1 MVRTFRKLSVV
12 LAAAALLLGF
22 GPSPAGAGQPAAPRA
37 TAPPAQSTA
46 EAGNPIVEGWYAD
59 PDVAVYGDRF
69 WIYPTTSRGYGEQ
82 TFMDA
87 FSSTDMVH
95 WTKHPK
101 VLDIADVP
109 WAKYALWAPAPVFRD
124 GKYYLYFAAND
135 IQDDSELGGIGVA
148 VSDRPEGPYKDAIG
162 GPLIDAFHNGAQPID
177 QDVFI
182 DDDGQAYM
190 YYGGWGHANVVKL
203 NPDMTSLG
211 TFPDGST
218 YKEITPEN
226 YTEGSF
232 MFKRGGTYY
241 MMWSEGGWT
250 GPDYSVSYAMSDS
263 PTGPFKK
270 IDRVLSQDPA
280 VARGSGHNSVL
291 NVPGTD
297 IWYIVYHRRPLSET
311 DGNHRALAYD
321 RIHFNEDGTIRPV
334 TMKVKDNFDDGN
346 AVGWR
351 TYGDADWAAEHG
363 AYSVTSSSGG
373 VALQDTDFSD
383 LIYEADV
390 TLRHGR
396 SESGLA
402 FRATPPEA
410 GTEGFHGY
418 YADLTAKGLV
428 LGRATGDERT
438 PLATAR
444 LAGAVGGTHRVKIEA
459 IGSSIKVY
467 VDDMAEPRISTT
479 DSTFASGSNGVHAG
493 RLSPKAGTAAPGKP
507 LARFDNVSIRS
518 DVFSFEAA
526 DAPNRFIRH
535 AWSRGRVDPD
545 VTPYADMQWKVVPG
559 LADPSAVSLE
569 SVNFPGSFLRQ
580 RDGEVWIDT
589 RTDDARFRA
598 DATWRRVPGLS
609 DRSLASFESYSAPG
623 HYLRH
628 RDALLY
634 AERVPAAERPDA
646 TFRAW

>member
-1 MVRTFRKLSVV
+1 MVRTLRKLSVA
-12 LAAAALLLGF
+12 LTAAALLAGF
-22 GPSPAGAGQPAAPRA
+22 SPSLAGAEQPAAPRA
-37 TAPPAQSTA
+37 AAAAPAPSTA
-46 EAGNPIVEGWYAD
+46 EAGNPLVEGWYAD
-59 PDVAVYGDRF
+59 PDVAVYGDRY
-69 WIYPTTSRGYGEQ
+69 WIFPTTSRRYSEQ

-87 FSSTDMVH
+87 FSSTDMVN
-95 WTKHPK
+95 WTKHSK
-101 VLDIADVP
+101 VLDIADVS
-109 WAKYALWAPAPVFRD
+109 WAQYALWAPAPVFRD

-135 IQDDSELGGIGVA
+135 IQNNSEHGGIGVA
-148 VSDRPEGPYKDAIG
+148 VADRPEGPYKDAIG
-162 GPLIDAFHNGAQPID
+162 GPLISQFHNGAQPID

-211 TFPDGST
+211 TFSDGST

-226 YTEGSF
+226 YVEGSF
-232 MFKRGGTYY
+232 MFKRDGTYY

-250 GPDYSVSYAMSDS
+250 GPDYSVSYAMSNS

-270 IDRVLSQDPA
+270 IDRVLAQDPA

-334 TMKVKDNFDDGN
+334 TMKVNDNFDDGN

-351 TYGDADWAAEHG
+351 TYGAADWAPRNG
-363 AYSVTSSSGG
+363 AYSATSAAAGL
-373 VALQDTDFSD
+373 ALQDTDFSD
-383 LIYEADV
+383 LVYEADV
-390 TLRHGR
+390 TVRNGR
-396 SESGLA
+396 SEAGLA
-402 FRATPPEA
+402 FRVTRPGT

-418 YADLTAKGLV
+418 YAAISRSGLV
-428 LGRATGDERT
+428 LGKATGDERT
-438 PLATAR
+438 PLAKAR
-444 LAGAVGGTHRVKIEA
+444 LAGAVGKTHRVRIEA
-459 IGSSIKVY
+459 IGSSIEVY
-467 VDDMAEPRISTT
+467 VDDMAEPKISTT
-479 DSTFASGSNGVHAG
+479 DTGFTSGANGVHTA
-493 RLSPKAGTAAPGKP
+493 RLSSKGGAAAPGP
-507 LARFDNVSIRS
+507 GVRFDNVSIRS
-518 DVFSFEAA
+518 NVFNFEAA
-526 DAPNRFIRH
+526 DAPNQFIRH

-580 RDGEVWIDT
+580 RDGEVWIGT
-589 RTDDARFRA
+589 RTDDAGFHA

-609 DRSLASFESYSAPG
+609 DRSLTSFESYGEPG
-623 HYLRH
+623 HFLRH

-634 AERVPAAERPDA
+634 AERVAPADRAEA